1 MTHKKLICPHQLRIP
16 PSQFSWLDQR
26 LVRDN
31 YIDQCDHQA
40 LALYLFLVTV
50 ADARGLSY
58 YADVT
63 LGRRLALKPSALEQA
78 RQSLITAQLIAYQTP
93 LYQVLALSGVERSPT
108 ERSPTERSPTERS
121 PTEPQ
126 TVTNSDVVQRTQ
138 KNRPLALAELLK
150 LASTNASQHLD
161 DASDD

>member
-108 ERSPTERSPTERS
+108 ERSPTE
-121 PTEPQ
+121 PQ